1 MKKMNEKL
9 INKKV
14 IAGAIAIA
22 ALILVYIILI
32 LNGITFSGKDELT
45 PKANFTVLAAGDIP
59 TPDLNLLT
67 ITSTVTTSP
76 SQIIDGI
83 APQKFVKIQGTGGS
97 GLRIRNNPGTNSNVN
112 FIANES
118 EVFLVIGGP
127 QEVDNILWWQLAAPY
142 DDTRQGWAAAEYLEV
157 IEE

>member
-1 MKKMNEKL
+1 MTEKL

-14 IAGAIAIA
+14 VAGAIAIA

-32 LNGITFSGKDELT
+32 LNGITFSGNAVVT
-45 PKANFTVLAAGDIP
+45 PKANFTVLAAGVIP

-67 ITSTVTTSP
+67 IISTVTISP
-76 SQIIDGI
+76 SQMIDGI
-83 APQKFVKIQGTGGS
+83 SNQKFVKIQGTGGL
-97 GLRIRNNPGTNSNVN
+97 GLRIRNNPGTNSDVN

-127 QEVDNILWWQLAAPY
+127 QEVDNILWWQLATPY
-142 DDTRQGWAAAEYLEV
+142 DDSRQGWAAAEYLEV